1 MAAIYD
7 WIRVEKTD
15 SLMENILL
23 SFSPITNVK
32 KLFTISNGQ
41 EEDDLACIHGIR
53 FLAICM
59 VIVGHTLALNNS
71 NSFRKKFI
79 FQMLLLIF

>member
-7 WIRVEKTD
+7 WIRVEKND

-41 EEDDLACIHGIR
+41 EDDLTCIHGIR

-59 VIVGHTLALNNS
+59 VNVGHTLALNNS